1 MSVEVEPKKWWV
13 SKTIWANF
21 AAIIAVLLASVG
33 LDLDVGTVEIVVI
46 TVVNIA
52 LRFLTKSPVQV

>member
-1 MSVEVEPKKWWV
+1 MSVEVEPKNWWA

>member
-1 MSVEVEPKKWWV
+1 MSVEVEPKSWLA
-13 SKTIWANF
+13 SRTIWVNF

-33 LDLDVGTVEIVVI
+33 LDLDVGIVEIVVI
-46 TVVNIA
+46 TIVNIA